1 LGGAGDRSISAH
13 PLLVD
18 FAEGNGKSGGL
29 PPSSSVR
36 GDGPGVTWNC
46 AVDEAIGNPLRNCA
60 KRWDGGNFGP
70 ATAPS
75 IVHSNGMTGEV
86 EWDVTDDVLDG
97 ASGWLIKK
105 SDELRLG
112 RARYHSKEGAID
124 AGNVDL
130 APRLIL
136 ER

>member
-1 LGGAGDRSISAH
+1 
-13 PLLVD
+13 
-18 FAEGNGKSGGL
+18 
-29 PPSSSVR
+29 
-36 GDGPGVTWNC
+36 
-46 AVDEAIGNPLRNCA
+46 
-60 KRWDGGNFGP
+60 
-70 ATAPS
+70 
-75 IVHSNGMTGEV
+75 MTGEV